1 MAVDVFVHDEGVE
14 IDVSGA
20 DVVMCFARHLSIPM
34 SAITGARVATWDEI
48 RPDLGWRVG
57 GGYWPGWFATGWYT
71 VPDHKGDRQLL
82 CVYRD
87 RDELLVI
94 DTALTRPSRVVLQ
107 HPDRHDLAWW
117 IGERLDERY
126 QDR

>member
-14 IDVSGA
+14 VDFTGLDVA
-20 DVVMCFARHLSIPM
+20 MCFARHVTVPM
-34 SAITGARVATWDEI
+34 EHVVGARIATWDEV

-71 VPDHKGDRQLL
+71 VPGHKGDRQLL

-94 DTALTRPSRVVLQ
+94 DTDLPRPSRLVLQ

-117 IGERLDERY
+117 IGERLDAR
-126 QDR
+126 R